1 MKKRNSVRRGRTAG
15 GRWRPAAFILA
26 AVFMVFSLSLF
37 GEKVFASSID
47 LDRDCSLTI
56 SAGSMMLEELP
67 DANVEIDLYRVADA
81 IPVQGFDTY
90 DWQVNEPFASRGI
103 TIDKNIDNAGWRELA
118 NKAANIVLGEA
129 PEGKTEWD
137 PSSSIAQITKKT
149 EEQPEGIAILGA
161 KDQREFKGLKPGLY
175 LILAHG
181 SDIAE
186 YATTDT
192 SAAPA
197 AGSTGSTAETAAAVG
212 GTATIAHSRHYLF
225 KFSPELISIPARTMD
240 STQPSNTA
248 DREGWYYDAAAMLKP
263 SQSPRLG
270 NLKIEKDLLDYAQR
284 EKTTDGKT
292 RLIKDPATVVFDVSV
307 YSSEEEYDPA
317 KPGENRIYHNN
328 VSVVFDAYGK
338 KSVLIENLPA
348 YSYAVVKEVY
358 AGQAY
363 TIDDTIR
370 TETILANE
378 TVTIPFEDEYDDT
391 HGGGGSVTNKFTYK
405 AGQSKWGW
413 EQMTDSS
420 QNGTVIQSDATTNKE
435 D

>member
-1 MKKRNSVRRGRTAG
+1 M
-15 GRWRPAAFILA
+15 
-26 AVFMVFSLSLF
+26 LF
-37 GEKVFASSID
+37 Y

-81 IPVQGFDTY
+81 IPVPGYDTY
-90 DWQVNEPFASRGI
+90 EWQVNEPFASRGI

-118 NKAANIVLGEA
+118 IKAADIVLGEA
-129 PEGKTEWD
+129 PEDKTEWD
-137 PSSSIAQITKKT
+137 PSDSINNAIPDEIKEMGHAPDTKI
-149 EEQPEGIAILGA
+149 ELPA
-161 KDQREFKGLKPGLY
+161 PGLY

-181 SDIAE
+181 SDIDE
-186 YATTDT
+186 YAATDT
-192 SAAPA
+192 GTAPA
-197 AGSTGSTAETAAAVG
+197 AGSTGNTAATAG
-212 GTATIAHSRHYLF
+212 GTVTIARSKHYLF
-225 KFSPELISIPARTMD
+225 KFSPELISIPARSMD
-240 STQPSNTA
+240 STKPSNTA
-248 DREGWYYDAAAMLKP
+248 DREGWYYDAAAVLKP

-284 EKTTDGKT
+284 EKTTDGET

-307 YSSEEEYDPA
+307 YSSEEEYDPS

-413 EQMTDSS
+413 EQVTDNS
-420 QNGTVIQSDATTNKE
+420 QDGTLIKSDATTNKE

>member
-1 MKKRNSVRRGRTAG
+1 MKERNSVRRGRTAG
-15 GRWRPAAFILA
+15 ARWRPAAFILA

-37 GEKVFASSID
+37 GEKVFASID

-81 IPVQGFDTY
+81 VPLGSFDTY
-90 DWQVNEPFASRGI
+90 DWKINEPFAYRGF
-103 TIDKNIDNAGWRELA
+103 TIDKNIDSAGWRELA
-118 NKAANIVLGEA
+118 NKAAEIVLGEA
-129 PEGKTEWD
+129 PEDKTEWD
-137 PSSSIAQITKKT
+137 PSDSIKMIPAGIRVMGCAPDTKI
-149 EEQPEGIAILGA
+149 EPLE
-161 KDQREFKGLKPGLY
+161 PGLY

-181 SDIAE
+181 ADIAE
-186 YATTDT
+186 YATTDA

-197 AGSTGSTAETAAAVG
+197 AGSTGSTAENAAAAG
-212 GTATIAHSRHYLF
+212 GTVTIAHSRHYLF
-225 KFSPELISIPARTMD
+225 KFSPELISIPAKTMD

-248 DREGWYYDAAAMLKP
+248 DVIQDGWYYDAAAMLKP

-270 NLKIEKDLLDYAQR
+270 NLEIEKNLLDYAQR
-284 EKTTDGKT
+284 EKTTDGET

-307 YSSEEEYDPA
+307 YSSEEEYNPS

-363 TIDDTIR
+363 TIDDTVR

>member
-1 MKKRNSVRRGRTAG
+1 MKERNSVRRGRTAG

-81 IPVQGFDTY
+81 IPVEGFDTY

-137 PSSSIAQITKKT
+137 PSDSIKDIPDEIKKMGQLPDTKIEPLT
-149 EEQPEGIAILGA
+149 
-161 KDQREFKGLKPGLY
+161 PGLY

-270 NLKIEKDLLDYAQR
+270 NLEIEKDLLDYAQR

-363 TIDDTIR
+363 TIDDTVR

>member
-1 MKKRNSVRRGRTAG
+1 MKERNSVRRGRTAG

-47 LDRDCSLTI
+47 LDRDCSLTT

-90 DWQVNEPFASRGI
+90 DWQVNEPFASQGI

-137 PSSSIAQITKKT
+137 PSNSIAQITKKT
-149 EEQPEGIAILGA
+149 EEQPEGIAIFGA

-270 NLKIEKDLLDYAQR
+270 NLEIEKDLLDYAQR

>member
-1 MKKRNSVRRGRTAG
+1 MKERNSVRRGRTAG

-47 LDRDCSLTI
+47 LDRDCSLTT

-90 DWQVNEPFASRGI
+90 DWQVNEPFASQGI

-137 PSSSIAQITKKT
+137 PSNSIAQITKKT
-149 EEQPEGIAILGA
+149 EEQPEGIAIFGA

-270 NLKIEKDLLDYAQR
+270 NLEIEKNLLDYAQR